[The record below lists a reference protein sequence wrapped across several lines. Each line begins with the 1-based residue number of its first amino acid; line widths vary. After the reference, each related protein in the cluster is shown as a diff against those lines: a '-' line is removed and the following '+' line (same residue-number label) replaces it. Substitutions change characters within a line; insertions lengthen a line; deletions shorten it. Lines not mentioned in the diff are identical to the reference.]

1 MNRPVPDYLIFG
13 HITRDLVEDG
23 TRLGG
28 TAIFSSILARRL
40 GLEVALV
47 TAFDADLDLKS
58 LDGIQIINQ
67 NGPGTTTFKNIYDS
81 SGRTQYLLE
90 RAKNLDVSRIPDSF
104 RMVKIVHLAPVAREI
119 PLEAG
124 RGFPHSALAYS
135 LQGWLRDWDDS
146 GLVHPDPLPDL
157 DHEHQLGGIA
167 FLSIEDLGFD
177 RSDLDPILNI
187 FPDLVLTTGKKG
199 AELHNKNQVQLVPVE
214 PAPEVDPTGAGDI
227 FAAAFIIAKA
237 ILGKS
242 HQEAARFANALAGIS
257 ITRPGKDGI
266 PTVEEIT
273 EIQKAY

>member
-1 MNRPVPDYLIFG
+1 MNRPAPDYLIFG

-28 TAIFSSILARRL
+28 TAVFSSILARRL

-47 TAFDADLDLKS
+47 TSFDADLDLKA

-90 RAKNLDVSRIPDSF
+90 RANSLDISRIPDGF
-104 RMVKIVHLAPVAREI
+104 QMAKIVHLAPVARELR
-119 PLEAG
+119 LEDG
-124 RGFPHSALAYS
+124 SEFPYSALAYS
-135 LQGWLRDWDDS
+135 LQGWLRGWDDS
-146 GLVHPDPLPDL
+146 GLVHPVPLPDL
-157 DHEHQLGGIA
+157 DHERQLDGIA
-167 FLSIEDLGFD
+167 FLSIEDLDFN
-177 RSDLDPILNI
+177 RSNLNPILNI

-199 AELHNKNQVQLVPVE
+199 VELHKEDRVQLVPVE
-214 PAPEVDPTGAGDI
+214 PAREVDPTGAGDI
-227 FAAAFIIAKA
+227 FATAFIIAKA

-242 HQEAARFANALAGIS
+242 HQEAARFANDLAGIS

-273 EIQKAY
+273 EVQKAY